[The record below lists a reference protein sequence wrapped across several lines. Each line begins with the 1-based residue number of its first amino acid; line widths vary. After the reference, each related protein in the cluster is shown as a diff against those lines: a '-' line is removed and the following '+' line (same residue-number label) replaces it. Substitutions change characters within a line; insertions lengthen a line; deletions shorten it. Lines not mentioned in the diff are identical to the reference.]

1 MGLNPYYA
9 TSQQCDLGHCLSWP
23 LFPYLQKAGVKLSDF
38 SQPTPEF
45 IILSLHSQM
54 PYLAVLPQVVRAMNG
69 VYLGLCWVFV
79 AGQAFLWLQRAGAT
93 LSYGAWASIV
103 VASLV
108 AERSF

>member
-1 MGLNPYYA
+1 MFGR
-9 TSQQCDLGHCLSWP
+9 QHI
-23 LFPYLQKAGVKLSDF
+23 LFYF
-38 SQPTPEF
+38 
-45 IILSLHSQM
+45 
-54 PYLAVLPQVVRAMNG
+54 NG